1 MTSQRSF
8 PATAGSIR
16 EARRFVLDQ
25 LSQVP
30 DAMREQVGLIVSE
43 LVTNAVVHAASSYT
57 VALDLEPQTLT
68 LEVAD
73 KGNGLP
79 FPADAP
85 PPPDQHHGRGLL
97 IVTQLASE
105 WGVKQHAGDPGKT
118 VWVKV
123 PLSPRGRRAGSEPL
137 GDSAQ
142 GMSLPRGSSA
152 SGPSGSGSNP
162 TARSQLAA

>member
-25 LSQVP
+25 LPQVA

-43 LVTNAVVHAASSYT
+43 LVTNAIVHASSSYT

-73 KGNGLP
+73 QGNGLP

-97 IVTQLASE
+97 IVTQLATE
-105 WGVKQHAGDPGKT
+105 WGVKQHSGDPGKT
-118 VWVKV
+118 VWVKL
-123 PLSPRGRRAGSEPL
+123 PLSPRGRRASTEPS
-137 GDSAQ
+137 GNSAH
-142 GMSLPRGSSA
+142 GISLPRGSS
-152 SGPSGSGSNP
+152 PSGQSGSESNP
-162 TARSQLAA
+162 TARLRLAA